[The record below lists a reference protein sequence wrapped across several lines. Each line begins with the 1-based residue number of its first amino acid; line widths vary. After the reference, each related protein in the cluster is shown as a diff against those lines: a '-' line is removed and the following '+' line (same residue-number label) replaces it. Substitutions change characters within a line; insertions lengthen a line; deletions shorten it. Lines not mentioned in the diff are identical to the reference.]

1 MGAPPLLQS
10 VTLTLVGLIAGSF
23 LSVLIVRLPER
34 EPIAWARSKCL
45 TCSHTLGVRD
55 LIPIASWL
63 VCRGTCRFCGE
74 RISLFYPAI
83 EISAVILALWA
94 SFLTQGATLAF
105 SCIFGWLLL
114 ALAAMDIRTY
124 RLNDVLTLSLM
135 LLGLL
140 MAAILDRENL
150 MDHLVG
156 AAVGFALLFAV
167 NWLYGKLRGHDGLG
181 LGDAKLLGA
190 GGTWVAWQGLPS
202 VLLIG
207 TFTALLVAAC
217 SALLGRKLRATSM
230 LPFGPFLAIGIW
242 IVWLYG
248 PFTLWQE

>member
-10 VTLTLVGLIAGSF
+10 VMLTLLGLIAGSF
-23 LSVLIVRLPER
+23 LSVLVIRLPDR
-34 EPIAWARSKCL
+34 EPVAWARSKCL

-63 VCRGTCRFCGE
+63 ICRGTCRFCGE

-94 SFLTQGATLAF
+94 SVLTQGTTLAL
-105 SCIFGWLLL
+105 SCILGWLLL

-124 RLNDVLTLSLM
+124 RLNDVLTLSLA

-140 MAAILDRENL
+140 TAAIFDRENL
-150 MDHLVG
+150 MDHFAGV
-156 AAVGFALLFAV
+156 AAGFGLLFGV
-167 NWLYGKLRGHDGLG
+167 NWLYGKLRGHDGMG

-190 GGTWVAWQGLPS
+190 GGAWIAWQGLPS
-202 VLLIG
+202 VLCIG
-207 TFTALLVAAC
+207 TFTALLVAAS
-217 SALLGRKLRATSM
+217 SALLGRKLNAASM

-248 PFTLWQE
+248 PLALWQE